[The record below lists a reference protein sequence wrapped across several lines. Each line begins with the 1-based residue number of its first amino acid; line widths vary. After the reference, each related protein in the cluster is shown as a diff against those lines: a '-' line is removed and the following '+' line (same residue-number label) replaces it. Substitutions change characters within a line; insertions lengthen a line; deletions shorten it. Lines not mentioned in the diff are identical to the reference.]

1 MSPRVSAAIGRTL
14 SSVRSS
20 RNFRLYL
27 FGQTVSA
34 IGTWMN
40 FTASAWLVL
49 RLTDSGTA
57 LGANVALYFLP
68 VLLLGAYGGVLA
80 DRFDKRRILI
90 ATQASYGAVALMLW
104 ALVATGSVE
113 LWMVYML
120 SVASGLVTAIDNP
133 SRQSFYVEMVGE
145 EHVRNA
151 VSLNSAAFT
160 GSRVIGPAVAGVLI
174 ATVGIATCFL
184 IDGLSYAAVLVALLA
199 MRSGELHPQKR
210 TTRERGH
217 LMAGL
222 RYVWATDDLRRPLL
236 AMAVV
241 FTVSF
246 NFAVFVPLLA
256 ERTFDGDA
264 GTFGALSAL
273 AGVGSFVGAIVM
285 AGRAAEPRLRDLAG
299 WAVAAGVSLVLA
311 GLAPTLWLA
320 GAAMIPMGFTI
331 MAFMITGNTMLQLAS
346 RPEARGRVMA
356 LYGIVFLGSTPIGAP
371 IAGVIGEHFG
381 PRVGFVLSGLVAGG
395 LGLVLLAARRR
406 AGARRVRPE
415 AARESPEAHSRPSPA
430 SVSPRG
436 GSRATR

>member
-1 MSPRVSAAIGRTL
+1 MSPRVTAAVVRTF
-14 SSVRSS
+14 SSVRAS

-49 RLTDSGTA
+49 QLTDSGTA
-57 LGANVALYFLP
+57 LGANVALYFVPML
-68 VLLLGAYGGVLA
+68 VLGAYGGVLA
-80 DRFDKRRILI
+80 DRFDKRHILML
-90 ATQASYGAVALMLW
+90 TQASYGVVALTLW
-104 ALVATGSVE
+104 ALVATDVVQ
-113 LWMVYML
+113 LWMVYAL
-120 SVASGLVTAIDNP
+120 SVASGIVTAIDNP
-133 SRQSFYVEMVGE
+133 SRQSFYIEMVGE

-160 GSRVIGPAVAGVLI
+160 GSRIFGPAIAGVLI

-184 IDGLSYAAVLVALLA
+184 IDGLSYAAVLVALFA
-199 MRSGELHPQKR
+199 MRAGELHPQKR
-210 TTRERGH
+210 SSRDRGH
-217 LMAGL
+217 LVAGL
-222 RYVWATDDLRRPLL
+222 KYVWATDELRRPLI

-273 AGVGSFVGAIVM
+273 AGVGSFVGAMVM
-285 AGRAAEPRLRDLAG
+285 ASRVAEPRMRDLAA
-299 WAVAAGVSLVLA
+299 WAVALGVALMLP
-311 GLAPTLWLA
+311 GLAPTLWVA
-320 GAAMIPMGFTI
+320 GATMVPMGFAL
-331 MAFMITGNTMLQLAS
+331 MAFMITGNTMLQLNA

-371 IAGVIGEHFG
+371 VAGVVGEHLG
-381 PRVGFVLSGLVAGG
+381 PRVGFVLSGLVAGA
-395 LGLVLLAARRR
+395 LGVALLAARRR
-406 AGARRVRPE
+406 AAGSTVATESLIGPE
-415 AARESPEAHSRPSPA
+415 TARESPR
-430 SVSPRG
+430 
-436 GSRATR
+436 

>member
-1 MSPRVSAAIGRTL
+1 MSPRVSAAIGRTF
-14 SSVRSS
+14 SSVRTS

-49 RLTDSGTA
+49 QLTDSGTA

-68 VLLLGAYGGVLA
+68 MLLLGAYGGVLA
-80 DRFDKRRILI
+80 DRLDKRRILLI
-90 ATQASYGAVALMLW
+90 TQAAYGIVALSLW
-104 ALVATGSVE
+104 ALVAFDLVE
-113 LWMVYML
+113 LWMVYAL
-120 SVASGLVTAIDNP
+120 SLASGVVTAIDNP

-160 GSRVIGPAVAGVLI
+160 GSRVIGPAVAGALI

-184 IDGLSYAAVLVALLA
+184 IDGLSYAAVLVALAA
-199 MRSGELHPQKR
+199 MRPSEMHAQQR

-217 LMAGL
+217 LAAGL
-222 RYVWATDDLRRPLL
+222 RYVWSTDELRRPLL

-256 ERTFDGDA
+256 ERTFGGDA
-264 GTFGALSAL
+264 GTFGVLSAL
-273 AGVGSFVGAIVM
+273 AGIGSFVGAIVM
-285 AGRAAEPRLRDLAG
+285 ASRVPEPGMRDLSL
-299 WAVAAGVSLVLA
+299 WAVAAGVGLA
-311 GLAPTLWLA
+311 LPGLAPTLWLA
-320 GAAMIPMGFTI
+320 GLAMIPMGFTI
-331 MAFMITGNTMLQLAS
+331 MAFMITGNTMLQLTS
-346 RPEARGRVMA
+346 RPEARGRVMG

-371 IAGVIGEHFG
+371 IAGLIGEHLG
-381 PRVGFVLSGLVAGG
+381 ARAGFVLSGLVAGA
-395 LGLVLLAARRR
+395 LGVALLAARRR
-406 AGARRVRPE
+406 
-415 AARESPEAHSRPSPA
+415 PA
-430 SVSPRG
+430 VP
-436 GSRATR
+436 ALTDA

>member
-1 MSPRVSAAIGRTL
+1 MSPKVTAAIGRTF
-14 SSVRSS
+14 SSVRTS

-49 RLTDSGTA
+49 QLTDSGTA
-57 LGANVALYFLP
+57 LGANIALYFLP

-80 DRFDKRRILI
+80 DRFDKRHILM
-90 ATQASYGAVALMLW
+90 ATQAAYGVVALTLW
-104 ALVATGSVE
+104 ALVATDVAE
-113 LWMVYML
+113 LWMVYVL
-120 SVASGLVTAIDNP
+120 SLASGVVTAIDNP
-133 SRQSFYVEMVGE
+133 SRQSFYIEMVGE

-160 GSRVIGPAVAGVLI
+160 GSRIFGPAIAGVLI

-184 IDGLSYAAVLVALLA
+184 IDGISYAAVLIALFA
-199 MRSGELHPQKR
+199 MRPVELHPQKR
-210 TTRERGH
+210 STRERGH
-217 LMAGL
+217 LVAGL
-222 RYVWATDDLRRPLL
+222 KYVWATDELRRPLI

-273 AGVGSFVGAIVM
+273 AGIGSFVGAIVM
-285 AGRAAEPRLRDLAG
+285 ASRVAEPRMRDLAL
-299 WAVAAGVSLVLA
+299 WAVAAGVSLVLP
-311 GLAPTLWLA
+311 GLAPTLWFA

-331 MAFMITGNTMLQLAS
+331 MAFMITGNTMLQLNA

-371 IAGVIGEHFG
+371 IAGVIGEHLG
-381 PRVGFVLSGLVAGG
+381 ARVGFAISGLVAIA
-395 LGLVLLAARRR
+395 LGVALLAARRR
-406 AGARRVRPE
+406 AIGDGQTQANEGLDTSAGSAIPAR
-415 AARESPEAHSRPSPA
+415 
-430 SVSPRG
+430 
-436 GSRATR
+436 

>member
-1 MSPRVSAAIGRTL
+1 VSPRVTAAIGRTF
-14 SSVRSS
+14 SSVRTS

-49 RLTDSGTA
+49 QLTDSGTA

-68 VLLLGAYGGVLA
+68 VLVLGAYGGVLA
-80 DRFDKRRILI
+80 DRFDKRHILMI
-90 ATQASYGAVALMLW
+90 TQAAYAAVALSLW
-104 ALVATGSVE
+104 ALVATDVVE
-113 LWMVYML
+113 LWMVYAL
-120 SVASGLVTAIDNP
+120 SLASGVVTAIDNP
-133 SRQSFYVEMVGE
+133 SRQSFYIEMVGE

-160 GSRVIGPAVAGVLI
+160 GSRIFGPAIAGVLI

-184 IDGLSYAAVLVALLA
+184 IDGVSYAAVLIALVA
-199 MRSGELHPQKR
+199 MRPAELHPQKR
-210 TTRERGH
+210 STRDRGH
-217 LMAGL
+217 LVAGL
-222 RYVWATDDLRRPLL
+222 RYVWATDELRRPLL

-256 ERTFDGDA
+256 ERTFGGDA

-273 AGVGSFVGAIVM
+273 AGVGSFLGAIVM
-285 AGRAAEPRLRDLAG
+285 ASRVPEPRMRDLAL
-299 WAVAAGVSLVLA
+299 WAVAAGVTLA
-311 GLAPTLWLA
+311 LPGFAPTLFFA
-320 GAAMIPMGFTI
+320 GVAMIPMGFTI
-331 MAFMITGNTMLQLAS
+331 MAFMITGNTMLQLNA

-371 IAGVIGEHFG
+371 IAGVLGEHLG
-381 PRVGFVLSGLVAGG
+381 ARVGFVVSGLVAAG
-395 LGLVLLAARRR
+395 LGVSLLLVARRR
-406 AGARRVRPE
+406 AGVPALSE
-415 AARESPEAHSRPSPA
+415 A
-430 SVSPRG
+430 
-436 GSRATR
+436 

>member
-1 MSPRVSAAIGRTL
+1 MSPKVTAAIGRTF
-14 SSVRSS
+14 SSVRTS

-49 RLTDSGTA
+49 QLTDSGTA

-80 DRFDKRRILI
+80 DRFDKRHILML
-90 ATQASYGAVALMLW
+90 TQAAYGVVALALW
-104 ALVATGSVE
+104 ALVASDVAE
-113 LWMVYML
+113 LWMVYVL
-120 SVASGLVTAIDNP
+120 SLASGVVTAIDNP
-133 SRQSFYVEMVGE
+133 SRQSFYIEMVGE

-160 GSRVIGPAVAGVLI
+160 GSRIFGPAIAGVLI

-184 IDGLSYAAVLVALLA
+184 IDGLSYAAVLIALAA
-199 MRSGELHPQKR
+199 MRPAELHPQKR
-210 TTRERGH
+210 STRERGH
-217 LMAGL
+217 LVAGL
-222 RYVWATDDLRRPLL
+222 RYVWATDELRRPLL

-256 ERTFDGDA
+256 ERTFGGDA

-273 AGVGSFVGAIVM
+273 AGVGSFLGAIVM
-285 AGRAAEPRLRDLAG
+285 ASRVSEPRMRDLAL
-299 WAVAAGVSLVLA
+299 WAVAAGVSLVVP

-331 MAFMITGNTMLQLAS
+331 MAFMITGNTMLQLNA

-371 IAGVIGEHFG
+371 IAGVIGEHLG
-381 PRVGFVLSGLVAGG
+381 ARVGFAISGLVAAA
-395 LGLVLLAARRR
+395 LGLTLLAARRR
-406 AGARRVRPE
+406 AIGDGQTQANEGLDTSAGSAIPAR
-415 AARESPEAHSRPSPA
+415 
-430 SVSPRG
+430 
-436 GSRATR
+436 

>member
-1 MSPRVSAAIGRTL
+1 MSPRVTAAIGRTF
-14 SSVRSS
+14 SSVRTS

-49 RLTDSGTA
+49 QLTDSGTA

-80 DRFDKRRILI
+80 DRFDKRHILM
-90 ATQASYGAVALMLW
+90 ATQAAYGVVALTLW
-104 ALVATGSVE
+104 ALVATDVAE
-113 LWMVYML
+113 LWMVYVL
-120 SVASGLVTAIDNP
+120 SLASGVVTAIDNP
-133 SRQSFYVEMVGE
+133 SRQSFYIEMVGE
-145 EHVRNA
+145 DHVRNA

-160 GSRVIGPAVAGVLI
+160 GSRIFGPAIAGVLI

-184 IDGLSYAAVLVALLA
+184 IDGISYAAVLIALFA
-199 MRSGELHPQKR
+199 MRPAELHPQKR
-210 TTRERGH
+210 STRERGH
-217 LMAGL
+217 LVAGL
-222 RYVWATDDLRRPLL
+222 KYVWATDELRRPLL

-256 ERTFDGDA
+256 ERTFGGDA

-273 AGVGSFVGAIVM
+273 AGVGSFFGAIVM
-285 AGRAAEPRLRDLAG
+285 ASRVPEPRMRDLAL
-299 WAVAAGVSLVLA
+299 WAVAAGVSLVLP
-311 GLAPTLWLA
+311 GLAPTLWFA

-331 MAFMITGNTMLQLAS
+331 MAFMITGNTMLQLNA

-371 IAGVIGEHFG
+371 IAGVIGEHLG
-381 PRVGFVLSGLVAGG
+381 ARVGFAISGLVAAG
-395 LGLVLLAARRR
+395 LGLALLAARRR
-406 AGARRVRPE
+406 AIGDGQTQVNEGLETSAGSAIPAR
-415 AARESPEAHSRPSPA
+415 
-430 SVSPRG
+430 
-436 GSRATR
+436 

>member
-1 MSPRVSAAIGRTL
+1 MSPRFTAALGRTL

-27 FGQTVSA
+27 FGQSVSA

-49 RLTDSGTA
+49 RLTDDGTA

-80 DRFDKRRILI
+80 DRFDKRRILLV
-90 ATQASYGAVALMLW
+90 TQAAYGVVALTLW
-104 ALVATGSVE
+104 ALVATETVD
-113 LWMVYML
+113 LWMVYVL
-120 SVASGLVTAIDNP
+120 SLASGVVTAIDNP

-145 EHVRNA
+145 EHVGNA

-160 GSRVIGPAVAGVLI
+160 GSRVIGPAVAGALI

-184 IDGLSYAAVLVALLA
+184 IDGLSYAAVLMALLA
-199 MRSGELHPQKR
+199 MRPAEMHPQKR
-210 TTRERGH
+210 STRDRGH
-217 LMAGL
+217 LVAGL
-222 RYVWATDDLRRPLL
+222 RYVWATDDLRRPLI

-256 ERTFDGDA
+256 ERTFHGDA

-273 AGVGSFVGAIVM
+273 AGVGSFIGAIVM
-285 AGRAAEPRLRDLAG
+285 ASRQAEPRLYGLAS
-299 WAVAAGVSLVLA
+299 WAVALGVCLA
-311 GLAPTLWLA
+311 LPGFAPTLWLA
-320 GAAMIPMGFTI
+320 GAAMIPMGFTL
-331 MAFMITGNTMLQLAS
+331 MAFMITGNTMLQLTS

-371 IAGVIGEHFG
+371 LAGLVGEHLG
-381 PRVGFVLSGLVAGG
+381 PRVGFVISGLVAGT
-395 LGLVLLAARRR
+395 LGLALIALRHRRGAGGRPPVEDVQPDASSPIAAR
-406 AGARRVRPE
+406 
-415 AARESPEAHSRPSPA
+415 
-430 SVSPRG
+430 
-436 GSRATR
+436 

>member
-1 MSPRVSAAIGRTL
+1 MSPKVTAAIGRTF
-14 SSVRSS
+14 SSVRTS

-49 RLTDSGTA
+49 QLTDNGTA
-57 LGANVALYFLP
+57 LGAQIALYFLP

-80 DRFDKRRILI
+80 DRFDKRHILML
-90 ATQASYGAVALMLW
+90 TQTAYGVVALALW
-104 ALVATGSVE
+104 ALVASDVAE
-113 LWMVYML
+113 LWMVYVL
-120 SVASGLVTAIDNP
+120 SLASGVVTAIDNP
-133 SRQSFYVEMVGE
+133 SRQSFYIEMVGE
-145 EHVRNA
+145 KHVRNA

-160 GSRVIGPAVAGVLI
+160 GSRIFGPAIAGVLI

-184 IDGLSYAAVLVALLA
+184 IDGLSYAAVLIALAA
-199 MRSGELHPQKR
+199 MRPAELHPQKR
-210 TTRERGH
+210 STRERGH
-217 LMAGL
+217 LVAGL
-222 RYVWATDDLRRPLL
+222 RYVWSTDELRRPLL

-256 ERTFDGDA
+256 ERTFGGDA

-273 AGVGSFVGAIVM
+273 AGVGSFLGAIVM
-285 AGRAAEPRLRDLAG
+285 ASRVSEPRMRDLAL
-299 WAVAAGVSLVLA
+299 WAVAAGVSLVVP

-331 MAFMITGNTMLQLAS
+331 MAFMITGNTMLQLNA

-371 IAGVIGEHFG
+371 IAGVIGEHLG
-381 PRVGFVLSGLVAGG
+381 ARVGFAISGLVAAT
-395 LGLVLLAARRR
+395 LGLTLLAARRR
-406 AGARRVRPE
+406 AIGDDQTQANEGIDAGAGSAIP
-415 AARESPEAHSRPSPA
+415 AR
-430 SVSPRG
+430 
-436 GSRATR
+436 

>member
-1 MSPRVSAAIGRTL
+1 MSPKVTAAIGRTF
-14 SSVRSS
+14 SSVRTS

-49 RLTDSGTA
+49 QLTDNGTA
-57 LGANVALYFLP
+57 LGAQIALYFLP

-80 DRFDKRRILI
+80 DRFDKRHILML
-90 ATQASYGAVALMLW
+90 TQAAYGVVALALW
-104 ALVATGSVE
+104 ALVASDVAE
-113 LWMVYML
+113 LWMVYVL
-120 SVASGLVTAIDNP
+120 ALASGVVTAIDNP
-133 SRQSFYVEMVGE
+133 SRQSFYIEMVGE

-160 GSRVIGPAVAGVLI
+160 GSRIFGPAIAGVLI

-184 IDGLSYAAVLVALLA
+184 IDGLSYAAVLIALAA
-199 MRSGELHPQKR
+199 MRPAELHPQKR
-210 TTRERGH
+210 STRERGH
-217 LMAGL
+217 LVAGL
-222 RYVWATDDLRRPLL
+222 RYVWATDELRRPLL

-256 ERTFDGDA
+256 ERTFGGDA

-273 AGVGSFVGAIVM
+273 AGVGSFLGAIVM
-285 AGRAAEPRLRDLAG
+285 ASRVSEPRMRDLAL
-299 WAVAAGVSLVLA
+299 WAVAAGVSLVVP

-331 MAFMITGNTMLQLAS
+331 MAFMITGNTMLQLNS

-371 IAGVIGEHFG
+371 IAGVIGEHLG
-381 PRVGFVLSGLVAGG
+381 ARVGFAISGLVAAT
-395 LGLVLLAARRR
+395 LGLTLLAARRR
-406 AGARRVRPE
+406 AIGNDQTQTNEGLDAG
-415 AARESPEAHSRPSPA
+415 
-430 SVSPRG
+430 G
-436 GSRATR
+436 GSAIPAR

>member
-1 MSPRVSAAIGRTL
+1 LSPRVSAAIGRTF
-14 SSVRSS
+14 SSVRTS

-49 RLTDSGTA
+49 QLTDSGTA

-68 VLLLGAYGGVLA
+68 MLLLGAYGGVLA
-80 DRFDKRRILI
+80 DRLDKRRILLI
-90 ATQASYGAVALMLW
+90 TQAAYGIVALSLW
-104 ALVATGSVE
+104 ALVAFDLVE
-113 LWMVYML
+113 LWMVYAL
-120 SVASGLVTAIDNP
+120 SLASGVVTAIDNP

-160 GSRVIGPAVAGVLI
+160 GSRVIGPAVAGALI

-184 IDGLSYAAVLVALLA
+184 IDGLSYAAVLVALAA
-199 MRSGELHPQKR
+199 MRPSEMHAQQR

-217 LMAGL
+217 LAAGL
-222 RYVWATDDLRRPLL
+222 RYVWSTDELRRPLL

-256 ERTFDGDA
+256 ERTFGGDA
-264 GTFGALSAL
+264 GTFGVLSAL
-273 AGVGSFVGAIVM
+273 AGIGSFVGAIVM
-285 AGRAAEPRLRDLAG
+285 ASRVPEPGMRDLSL
-299 WAVAAGVSLVLA
+299 WAVAAGVGLA
-311 GLAPTLWLA
+311 LPGLAPTLWLA
-320 GAAMIPMGFTI
+320 GLAMIPMGFTI
-331 MAFMITGNTMLQLAS
+331 MAFMITGNTMLQLTS
-346 RPEARGRVMA
+346 RPEARGRVMG

-371 IAGVIGEHFG
+371 IAGLIGEHLG
-381 PRVGFVLSGLVAGG
+381 ARAGFVLSGLVAGA
-395 LGLVLLAARRR
+395 LGVALLAARRR
-406 AGARRVRPE
+406 
-415 AARESPEAHSRPSPA
+415 PA
-430 SVSPRG
+430 VP
-436 GSRATR
+436 ALTDA

>member
-1 MSPRVSAAIGRTL
+1 LSPRVSAAIGRTF
-14 SSVRSS
+14 SSLRTS

-49 RLTDSGTA
+49 QLTDSGTA

-80 DRFDKRRILI
+80 DRFDKRHILLI
-90 ATQASYGAVALMLW
+90 TQAAYGIVALTLW
-104 ALVATGSVE
+104 ALVALDVVQ
-113 LWMVYML
+113 LWMVYAL
-120 SVASGLVTAIDNP
+120 SLASGVVTAIDNP

-145 EHVRNA
+145 DHVRNA

-160 GSRVIGPAVAGVLI
+160 GSRVIGPAVAGALI

-184 IDGLSYAAVLVALLA
+184 IDGLSYAAVLVALAA
-199 MRSGELHPQKR
+199 MRPSEMHLQRR

-217 LMAGL
+217 LVAGL
-222 RYVWATDDLRRPLL
+222 RYVWSTDALRRPLL

-256 ERTFDGDA
+256 ERTFGGNA
-264 GTFGALSAL
+264 GTFGVLSAL

-285 AGRAAEPRLRDLAG
+285 ASRVPEPGMRDLSL
-299 WAVAAGVSLVLA
+299 WAVAAGVGLA
-311 GLAPTLWLA
+311 LPGLAPTLWLA
-320 GAAMIPMGFTI
+320 GAAMVPMGFTI
-331 MAFMITGNTMLQLAS
+331 MAFMITGNTMLQLTS

-371 IAGVIGEHFG
+371 IAGVIGEHLG
-381 PRVGFVLSGLVAGG
+381 ARAGFVLSGLVAGT
-395 LGLVLLAARRR
+395 LGVALLAARRR
-406 AGARRVRPE
+406 RSVV
-415 AARESPEAHSRPSPA
+415 PA
-430 SVSPRG
+430 LSTDG
-436 GSRATR
+436 

>member
-1 MSPRVSAAIGRTL
+1 VSPRVTAAIGRTF
-14 SSVRSS
+14 SSVRIS

-27 FGQTVSA
+27 FGQSVSA

-49 RLTDSGTA
+49 QLTDNGTA

-68 VLLLGAYGGVLA
+68 MLLLGAYGGVLA
-80 DRFDKRRILI
+80 DRFDKRHILMI
-90 ATQASYGAVALMLW
+90 TQAAYGVVALAMW
-104 ALVATGSVE
+104 ALVATDVVE
-113 LWMVYML
+113 LWMVYAL
-120 SVASGLVTAIDNP
+120 SLTSGVVTAIDNP

-199 MRSGELHPQKR
+199 MRPTELHPQKR

-217 LMAGL
+217 LVAGL
-222 RYVWATDDLRRPLL
+222 RYVWATDELRRPLI
-236 AMAVV
+236 AMAIV

-256 ERTFDGDA
+256 ERTFGGDA
-264 GTFGALSAL
+264 GTFGGLSAL
-273 AGVGSFVGAIVM
+273 AGVGSFIGAIVM
-285 AGRAAEPRLRDLAG
+285 ASRVPEPRMRDLAW
-299 WAVAAGVSLVLA
+299 WAVAAGVALVLP
-311 GLAPTLWLA
+311 GLSPTLWVA
-320 GAAMIPMGFTI
+320 GATMIPMGFTL
-331 MAFMITGNTMLQLAS
+331 MAFMITGNTMLQLNA

-371 IAGVIGEHFG
+371 IAGVVGEHLG
-381 PRVGFVLSGLVAGG
+381 PRVGFALSGLVAAG
-395 LGLVLLAARRR
+395 LGLALLAVRRR
-406 AGARRVRPE
+406 RVVPALTE
-415 AARESPEAHSRPSPA
+415 A
-430 SVSPRG
+430 
-436 GSRATR
+436 

>member
-1 MSPRVSAAIGRTL
+1 MSPRFTAAIVRTF
-14 SSVRSS
+14 SSVRTS

-49 RLTDSGTA
+49 QLTDSGTA

-68 VLLLGAYGGVLA
+68 VLVLGAYGGVLA
-80 DRFDKRRILI
+80 DRFDKRHILMV
-90 ATQASYGAVALMLW
+90 TQAAYAAVALTLW
-104 ALVATGSVE
+104 ALVAGDVVE
-113 LWMVYML
+113 LWMVYAL
-120 SVASGLVTAIDNP
+120 SLASGVVTAIDNP
-133 SRQSFYVEMVGE
+133 SRQSFYIEMVGE

-160 GSRVIGPAVAGVLI
+160 GSRIFGPAIAGVLI

-184 IDGLSYAAVLVALLA
+184 IDGISYAAVLIALFA
-199 MRSGELHPQKR
+199 MRPAELHPQKR
-210 TTRERGH
+210 STRDRGH
-217 LMAGL
+217 LVAGL
-222 RYVWATDDLRRPLL
+222 RYVWATDELRRPLL

-256 ERTFDGDA
+256 ERTFNGDA

-273 AGVGSFVGAIVM
+273 AGVGSFLGAIVM
-285 AGRAAEPRLRDLAG
+285 ASRVPEPRMRDLAL
-299 WAVAAGVSLVLA
+299 WAVAAGVSLVLP
-311 GLAPTLWLA
+311 GLAPTLWFA

-331 MAFMITGNTMLQLAS
+331 MAFMITGNTMLQLNA

-371 IAGVIGEHFG
+371 IAGVIGEHLG
-381 PRVGFVLSGLVAGG
+381 ARVGFAVSGLVAAG
-395 LGLVLLAARRR
+395 LGVSLLLIARRR
-406 AGARRVRPE
+406 AGVPALSE
-415 AARESPEAHSRPSPA
+415 A
-430 SVSPRG
+430 
-436 GSRATR
+436 